1 MFFMKLIYKIFL
13 SLFVLLLIFSNFSKI
28 RAQGLQDTFNGQ
40 HIPGITCGDASIEE
54 INQCCS
60 ININSNIEIKDP
72 RFWCLPLGGPC
83 ASSLPKNAF
92 DGFFKNS
99 DALTKIKELADL
111 AKEGNGCVVGEASNP
126 GSSDCKCKVTALS
139 NFCNKYF
146 NEGSSEKVSCLRCVA
161 GNNGVWTSFGCFG
174 TSVSSFTS
182 SIFSILL
189 SLAGF
194 LTLLCIIISAFML
207 QTSSGNPERIKKA
220 RQYLTSCIAGLLLII
235 FSIFILR
242 LVGVFILKI
251 PGIV

>member
-1 MFFMKLIYKIFL
+1 MVFMKLIYKIFL
-13 SLFVLLLIFSNFSKI
+13 SLFIFLLIFGSFSEVN
-28 RAQGLQDTFNGQ
+28 AQGLQEVFNGQ
-40 HIPGITCGDASIEE
+40 HIPGVTCGDASIEE
-54 INQCCS
+54 INQCCDM
-60 ININSNIEIKDP
+60 NINSNIEIKDP
-72 RFWCLPLGGPC
+72 HFWCLPLGGPC
-83 ASSLPKNAF
+83 VSSLPKSAF
-92 DGFFKNS
+92 EGFYKTS
-99 DALTKIKELADL
+99 DSTNKIKELTEL
-111 AKEGNGCVVGEASNP
+111 AKEGNGCVVGEPNNP
-126 GSSDCKCKVTALS
+126 GSPECKCKATALS

-146 NEGSSEKVSCLRCVA
+146 NEGSSEKANCLRCVT

-220 RQYLTSCIAGLLLII
+220 RQMLTSCIAGLLLII

-251 PGIV
+251 PGIS